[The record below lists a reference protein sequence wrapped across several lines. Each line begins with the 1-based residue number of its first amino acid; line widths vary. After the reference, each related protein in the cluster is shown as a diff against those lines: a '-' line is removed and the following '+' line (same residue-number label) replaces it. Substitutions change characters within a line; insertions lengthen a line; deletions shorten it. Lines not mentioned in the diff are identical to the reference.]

1 MLQSM
6 FGPYRIEELLGRGGM
21 GEVYRAHDTETD
33 REVALKLLPGHLAAD
48 AEYQERFRRECRVAA
63 RLTDPHVV
71 PIHRFGEI
79 EGRLYL
85 DMRLVAGTDLGAW
98 LTDHGPLPPDV
109 AVAVIGQVASALDA
123 AHAAGLVH
131 RDVKPSNVLLA
142 GVEPG
147 RPIDPSSVFAY
158 LFDFGIAR
166 ARDGSPG
173 SDEAALTRAGTMPG
187 SLAYVAPERYSG
199 VEGDPRADV
208 YALACVLFQSF
219 TGRPPFEGD
228 LPALMRAHLHAPPPR
243 PSAERPGVPPAL
255 DEVVARGMAKDPNTR
270 YQTAGALAAA
280 ARAAVGA
287 TTVVPLVPQPFVPPP
302 MGGPPPGSWSGPSQ
316 PRQVVP
322 AAAPGRRNRWAAY
335 TAIGVAVVTVIAGVV
350 AVLVLTL
357 GGGAEP
363 PPTPTAAPT
372 PQPTASPSP
381 SPSATSTPTGSAE
394 EQFFADLPRGF
405 STANCAPNEDLR
417 GAAGVVAGVVCNSG
431 PPDGPGAGT
440 FTRYTDRGQVDQ
452 AFDLAADKVSI
463 PAKLGTLTDCRTT
476 TAKLRTTWVRGEET
490 ETGGEVACYTD
501 ADGSSYLLWSDYEA
515 LAIGYVVRS
524 DGNANLLFDWWQST
538 DFGK

>member
-1 MLQSM
+1 M

-33 REVALKLLPGHLAAD
+33 REVALKLLPGHLATD

-79 EGRLYL
+79 DGRLYL

-98 LTDHGPLPPDV
+98 LADHGPLPPDV
-109 AVAVIGQVASALDA
+109 TIAVIGQVASALDA

-142 GVEPG
+142 GVDP
-147 RPIDPSSVFAY
+147 RHPIDPNSVFAY

-173 SDEAALTRAGTMPG
+173 SNEAALTRAGTMPG

-208 YALACVLFQSF
+208 YALACVLFQSL
-219 TGRPPFEGD
+219 TGRPPYEGD

-255 DEVVARGMAKDPNTR
+255 DEIVARGMAKDPNTR

-287 TTVVPLVPQPFVPPP
+287 TTVVPHMPLPP
-302 MGGPPPGSWSGPSQ
+302 MPPHLGGPPPESWSGPSQ
-316 PRQVVP
+316 PRHVPP
-322 AAAPGRRNRWAAY
+322 AAAGRRNSWAAY

-357 GGGAEP
+357 GGRAEP
-363 PPTPTAAPT
+363 PPTPTAAPPSQT
-372 PQPTASPSP
+372 PPSSSPSP
-381 SPSATSTPTGSAE
+381 SPTSAPTGTAE

-405 STANCAPNEDLR
+405 STANCTPNEDLR

-440 FTRYTDRGQVDQ
+440 FTRYTDRTQVDQ
-452 AFDLAADKVSI
+452 AFGLATDKASI
-463 PAKLGTLTDCRTT
+463 PAQAGTLADCRTAAT
-476 TAKLRTTWVRGEET
+476 VRTTWVRGEEE
-490 ETGGEVACYTD
+490 ETGGEAACYTE